1 MPNTITQFSL
11 FCRRRR
17 RCRVHFPQLAESTTG
32 KEEEEHPEQNPTQRE
47 TLCTIRIPIQ
57 RCLQPHQ
64 HHHRRQP
71 LGEGFAR
78 THRSAFKDGKRA
90 PKWQSTK
97 KKTTHVNETKNL
109 APDISIPFYG
119 GRFFNPENDNNKWP
133 FFGCSCANTQF
144 CKTTERRNKNCCF
157 MFLSPPSAS
166 PSAYVAEQV
175 VEW

>member
-1 MPNTITQFSL
+1 MHNFNGKKASLFTCQTQLHNFPF

-32 KEEEEHPEQNPTQRE
+32 EEEEEHPEQNPTQRE

-78 THRSAFKDGKRA
+78 THRSAFKDGKASPEMAKHEEEDDSCEWNKKSCARHFH
-90 PKWQSTK
+90 PVLRWKVLQPRKWQQQMAVFRLLLCK
-97 KKTTHVNETKNL
+97 YAILQNNQ
-109 APDISIPFYG
+109 AP
-119 GRFFNPENDNNKWP
+119 
-133 FFGCSCANTQF
+133 
-144 CKTTERRNKNCCF
+144 
-157 MFLSPPSAS
+157 
-166 PSAYVAEQV
+166 
-175 VEW
+175 

>member
-32 KEEEEHPEQNPTQRE
+32 EEEEEHPEQNPTQRE

-78 THRSAFKDGKRA
+78 THRSAFKDGKASPEMAKHEEEDDSCEWNKKSCARHFH
-90 PKWQSTK
+90 PVLRWKVLQPRKWQQQMA
-97 KKTTHVNETKNL
+97 V
-109 APDISIPFYG
+109 
-119 GRFFNPENDNNKWP
+119 
-133 FFGCSCANTQF
+133 FGCSCANTQF
-144 CKTTERRNKNCCF
+144 CKTTKRRNKNCCF

-166 PSAYVAEQV
+166 PSAQRSKLSNG
-175 VEW
+175 